1 MYLSH
6 KFITNILLFYIR
18 QMRDHPAKLRIV
30 NFLLKTFY
38 KNGMLLENAEAKTQ
52 MRLYVDDW
60 MDRNLILFGNY
71 EPLSIGLAASLLKQG
86 GNFLDVG
93 ANVGLYSC
101 ELGNIDGVKVFSVE
115 PGADAVSRLKVNL
128 GLNPRVRSTV
138 FHFGL
143 ASTAGIYNFETEWL
157 QNLGTARIV
166 KDSLFQPSTFLR
178 YAIACVSI
186 SQLLEYIG
194 QPIDVMKMDVEGFEW
209 EILKGLATSN
219 AFKPKNIIM
228 EFKDHACSDNFDKA
242 KFIEFINELGYAA
255 FSVSGTELT
264 DYRELPEHNIWLKLQ

>member
-1 MYLSH
+1 MFHSH
-6 KFITNILLFYIR
+6 KFVTNILLSYIR
-18 QMRDHPAKLRIV
+18 HVGDHPSKFRIV

-38 KNGMLLENAEAKTQ
+38 RNGMLLENAETKTR
-52 MRLYVDDW
+52 MRLCVDDW

-71 EPLSIGLAASLLKQG
+71 EPLSIGLAASLLKKG

-101 ELGNIDGVKVFSVE
+101 ELGNIDGVNVFSVE
-115 PGADAVSRLKVNL
+115 PGAVAVSRLKANL
-128 GLNPRVRSTV
+128 GLNPRVRSTI
-138 FHFGL
+138 FHLGL
-143 ASTAGIYNFETEWL
+143 AATSGIYNFETEWL

-166 KDSLFQPSTFLR
+166 TNSLFEESSSLR

-186 SQLLEYIG
+186 EQLLEYIG

-209 EILKGLATSN
+209 EILKGLGTNN

-228 EFKDHACSDNFDKA
+228 EFKDHTCSDNFDKG